1 MRLFSSAIHIPQ
13 FSHNTFVGTVN
24 FFLTPCIICSALVH
38 YYVACYLFQEVIVL
52 QKHYGPRLR
61 ILHSCTDQAIT
72 GALEQM
78 DLTAA
83 QSHIMGYL
91 ACHPEAPCSRDIEEA
106 FQLSHPTVSGLLA
119 RLEKKGFIEFR
130 PDNQDRRIKRIYVL
144 PKGKECQATIR
155 QNILDME
162 HQLVNGFSPEEQI
175 LFLDFL
181 ERAIANMGG
190 APWHYHHKE
199 EHKE

>member
-1 MRLFSSAIHIPQ
+1 MRPFPPAIHIPQ
-13 FSHNTFVGTVN
+13 FPPNAFVKNVN
-24 FFLTPCIICSALVH
+24 FFLTPCIFSPALVH

-78 DLTAA
+78 DLTAS
-83 QSHIMGYL
+83 QGHIMGYL
-91 ACHPEAPCSRDIEEA
+91 AHHPEAPCSRDIEDA

-130 PDNQDRRIKRIYVL
+130 PDDQDRRIKRIYVL

-155 QNILDME
+155 RTILDTE
-162 HQLVNGFSPEEQI
+162 HHLVEGFSAEEQA

-190 APWHYHHKE
+190 APWHHHHKE

>member
-1 MRLFSSAIHIPQ
+1 MRPFSPAIHIPQ
-13 FSHNTFVGTVN
+13 FPPYAFVKNVN
-24 FFLTPCIICSALVH
+24 FFLTPCIFSPALVH

-78 DLTAA
+78 DLTAS
-83 QSHIMGYL
+83 QGHIMGYL
-91 ACHPEAPCSRDIEEA
+91 AHHPEAPCSRDIEDA

-130 PDNQDRRIKRIYVL
+130 SDDLDRRCKRIYVRE
-144 PKGKECQATIR
+144 KGLHCHELMHKTILENER
-155 QNILDME
+155 RMTD
-162 HQLVNGFSPEEQI
+162 GFTPEEKEVFSDLLQ
-175 LFLDFL
+175 
-181 ERAIANMGG
+181 RAIRNMGG
-190 APWHYHHKE
+190 DPTPRRFKE
-199 EHKE
+199 EETQ